1 MSRNRGPQHA
11 YLSSFK
17 SKNLG
22 CVVQFNIGQTSWILM
37 EYPKLS
43 ISISRDMKRRDL
55 LRSLDRLGAPAA
67 HSNRSMC
74 G

>member
-1 MSRNRGPQHA
+1 MPTHPV
-11 YLSSFK
+11 SSQK
-17 SKNLG
+17 KLG
-22 CVVQFNIGQTSWILM
+22 CVVQYNIGQTSWILM

-43 ISISRDMKRRDL
+43 RSISRDMKRRDL
-55 LRSLDRLGAPAA
+55 LGSLDRLGAPAA